1 MDAHPRL
8 DLRDDPDESG
18 SQASRIEVPE
28 KRKQRDDRLEKA
40 LLRQVLSAADSYAA
54 AVKTMHS
61 VAPGLSLAD
70 SNNVV
75 EDAFSELQ
83 RARRQHL
90 LFLVQSA
97 IETDVTSPDV
107 DSAAR
112 PKHVGG
118 GTHDAELLNRLT
130 ARERQIVKLVAEG
143 KRTKEIAHSLGIS
156 PKTVVTHRAHIMDK
170 LRIHE
175 STSLVRFA
183 IRAGLCSA

>member
-8 DLRDDPDESG
+8 EVRDDPDESG
-18 SQASRIEVPE
+18 SLANRTEPE
-28 KRKQRDDRLEKA
+28 KRKQRDERLEKA

-97 IETDVTSPDV
+97 IETDVSSPDL
-107 DSAAR
+107 DTASR
-112 PKHVGG
+112 PKQAG

>member
-18 SQASRIEVPE
+18 AQASRTEIPAE
-28 KRKQRDDRLEKA
+28 RKQRDERLEKA

-107 DSAAR
+107 DPGA
-112 PKHVGG
+112 
-118 GTHDAELLNRLT
+118 
-130 ARERQIVKLVAEG
+130 
-143 KRTKEIAHSLGIS
+143 
-156 PKTVVTHRAHIMDK
+156 
-170 LRIHE
+170 
-175 STSLVRFA
+175 
-183 IRAGLCSA
+183 

>member
-1 MDAHPRL
+1 MDAHARL
-8 DLRDDPDESG
+8 EARDDPDD
-18 SQASRIEVPE
+18 ADIPARIDFPE
-28 KRKQRDDRLEKA
+28 KRKQRDERLEKA
-40 LLRQVLSAADSYAA
+40 LLRQVLTAADSYAA
-54 AVKTMHS
+54 AIKTMHS

-75 EDAFSELQ
+75 EEAFSELQ

-97 IETDVTSPDV
+97 IETEPGAPDM
-107 DSAAR
+107 DPAAR
-112 PKHVGG
+112 PKQPA

-130 ARERQIVKLVAEG
+130 ARERQIVKMVAEG

>member
-8 DLRDDPDESG
+8 EARDDPDDAG
-18 SQASRIEVPE
+18 ALAGRAEVPE
-28 KRKQRDDRLEKA
+28 KRKIRDERMEKA

-97 IETDVTSPDV
+97 IETESSAPEV
-107 DSAAR
+107 DTTTR
-112 PKHVGG
+112 PKPQPA

>member
-8 DLRDDPDESG
+8 EARDDPDDAG
-18 SQASRIEVPE
+18 ALAGRAEVPE
-28 KRKQRDDRLEKA
+28 KRKIRDERMEKA

-70 SNNVV
+70 SNSVV
-75 EDAFSELQ
+75 EEAFAELQ

-97 IETDVTSPDV
+97 IETESSSPELDA
-107 DSAAR
+107 AAR
-112 PKHVGG
+112 PKQQPS

-130 ARERQIVKLVAEG
+130 A
-143 KRTKEIAHSLGIS
+143 
-156 PKTVVTHRAHIMDK
+156 
-170 LRIHE
+170 
-175 STSLVRFA
+175 
-183 IRAGLCSA
+183 

>member
-8 DLRDDPDESG
+8 EARDDPDESG
-18 SQASRIEVPE
+18 AQSSRNEVPE
-28 KRKQRDDRLEKA
+28 RRKHRDERLEKA
-40 LLRQVLSAADSYAA
+40 LLRQVLSAADAYAA
-54 AVKTMHS
+54 AIKTMHS

-97 IETDVTSPDV
+97 IETETSSPEV
-107 DSAAR
+107 DT
-112 PKHVGG
+112 GG
-118 GTHDAELLNRLT
+118 ASRQPSGTHDAELLNRLT

>member
-8 DLRDDPDESG
+8 DLRDDGDESG

-107 DSAAR
+107 DSGSR
-112 PKHVGG
+112 PKQGG
-118 GTHDAELLNRLT
+118 GSHDAELLNRLT

>member
-8 DLRDDPDESG
+8 EVRDDPDEPG
-18 SQASRIEVPE
+18 SPATRTDPE
-28 KRKQRDDRLEKA
+28 RRKQRDERLEKA
-40 LLRQVLSAADSYAA
+40 LLRQVLSAADSYAG

-97 IETDVTSPDV
+97 IETDVSSPDV
-107 DSAAR
+107 DTAAR
-112 PKHVGG
+112 PKQTG